1 MSRLL
6 ELMKTEKLFF
16 DGAMGTLLINYPE
29 YSGKEPALLNL
40 THPEI
45 ITDIHK
51 KYVDVGCN
59 LITTNTF
66 DVNPEKYENYAEIVS
81 AAIANAR
88 AATGDRK
95 DCFVGLDIG
104 PIGKLMYPMGLLK
117 PEDAYAMFKAMV
129 LAGTDADFI
138 IIETMID
145 ENETREALRAAK
157 ENSSLPVFVSNA
169 YNQRGRLLTTGARPA
184 DVAAIANEFGADA
197 IGANCSFGP
206 DKMLPIIKAFKAA
219 TELPV
224 FANPNAGLP
233 EVVDGKPTYN
243 VTPEEFVGHMREIE
257 KLGVTMLGGC
267 CGTTPEYIGLLI
279 QELRGVT

>member
-1 MSRLL
+1 MNKLI
-6 ELMKTEKLFF
+6 EAMKTEKLFF

-51 KYVDVGCN
+51 KYVDIGCN

-66 DVNPEKYENYAEIVS
+66 DVNPEKYENYDEIIH
-81 AAIANAR
+81 AAVKNAR
-88 AATGDRK
+88 NAIGNTEN
-95 DCFVGLDIG
+95 CFVGLDIG

-117 PEDAYAMFKAMV
+117 ADEAYELFKAV
-129 LAGTDADFI
+129 VISGRDADFI

-169 YNQRGRLLTTGARPA
+169 YNQRGRLLTTGARPG
-184 DVAAIANEFGADA
+184 DVVAIAEEFKADA

-206 DKMLPIIKAFKAA
+206 DKMLPIIKALKEA
-219 TELPV
+219 TDLPLL
-224 FANPNAGLP
+224 ANPNAGLP
-233 EVVDGKPTYN
+233 EIKDGKPVYN
-243 VTPEEFVGHMREIE
+243 ITPREFAEYMKEFN
-257 KLGVTMLGGC
+257 KLGVKMLGGC
-267 CGTTPEYIGLLI
+267 CGTTPEYIELLI
-279 QELRGVT
+279 KELS

>member
-1 MSRLL
+1 MSKLS

-16 DGAMGTLLINYPE
+16 DGAMGTLLIDYPE

-51 KYVDVGCN
+51 KYVDIGCN

-66 DVNPEKYENYAEIVS
+66 DVNPEKYDNYAEIVR

-88 AATGDRK
+88 AAVGDR
-95 DCFVGLDIG
+95 DSCFVGLDIG

-117 PEDAYAMFKAMV
+117 PEEAYDLFKAMV
-129 LAGTDADFI
+129 IAGSDADFI

-145 ENETREALRAAK
+145 ESETREALRAAK

-184 DVAAIANEFGADA
+184 DVAAIAEEFGADA

-206 DKMLPIIKAFKAA
+206 DKMLPIIEAFKSA
-219 TELPV
+219 TDLPV

-233 EVVDGKPTYN
+233 EIVDGKPTYN
-243 VTPEEFVGHMREIE
+243 VTPEEFVGHMRKIAD
-257 KLGVTMLGGC
+257 LGVTMLGGC

-279 QELRGVT
+279 EELK

>member
-1 MSRLL
+1 MSQLL
-6 ELMKTEKLFF
+6 EMMKTEKLFF

-51 KYVDVGCN
+51 KYVDIGCN

-66 DVNPEKYENYAEIVS
+66 DVNPEKYENYAEIVR
-81 AAIANAR
+81 AAITNAR
-88 AATGDRK
+88 NAIGNTEN
-95 DCFVGLDIG
+95 CFVGLDIG

-117 PEDAYAMFKAMV
+117 PDEAYEMFKAMV
-129 LAGTDADFI
+129 IAGSGADFI

-169 YNQRGRLLTTGARPA
+169 YNQRGRLITTGARPS
-184 DVAAIANEFGADA
+184 DIAAIAEELKADA

-206 DKMLPIIKAFKAA
+206 DKMIPVISDLKEATDLP
-219 TELPV
+219 LL
-224 FANPNAGLP
+224 ANPNAGLP
-233 EVVDGKPTYN
+233 EIVEGKATYN
-243 VTPEEFVGHMREIE
+243 VTPKEFVGYMKELD
-257 KLGVTMLGGC
+257 KMGVKMLGGC
-267 CGTTPEYIGLLI
+267 CGTTPEYIELLI
-279 QELRGVT
+279 KELS

>member
-1 MSRLL
+1 MSKLL

-16 DGAMGTLLINYPE
+16 DGAMGTLLIEYPE

-51 KYVDVGCN
+51 KYVDIGCN

-66 DVNPEKYENYAEIVS
+66 DVNPEKYENYAEIVR

-88 AATGDRK
+88 AAIDDK
-95 DCFVGLDIG
+95 EDCFVGLDIG

-117 PEDAYAMFKAMV
+117 PEEAYDLFKAMV
-129 LAGTDADFI
+129 IAGNDADFI

-157 ENSSLPVFVSNA
+157 ENSHLPVFVSNA

-184 DVAAIANEFGADA
+184 DVVAIAEEFGADA

-206 DKMLPIIKAFKAA
+206 DKMLPIIEAFKEA
-219 TELPV
+219 TDLPV

-233 EVVDGKPTYN
+233 EIVDGKPTYN
-243 VTPEEFVGHMREIE
+243 VTPEEFVGHMRGIAN
-257 KLGVTMLGGC
+257 LGVTMLGGC

-279 QELRGVT
+279 QELK

>member
-1 MSRLL
+1 MSQLL
-6 ELMKTEKLFF
+6 EMMKTEKLFF

-51 KYVDVGCN
+51 KYVDIGCN

-66 DVNPEKYENYAEIVS
+66 DVNTEKYENYAEIVR
-81 AAIANAR
+81 AAITNAR
-88 AATGDRK
+88 NAIGNK
-95 DCFVGLDIG
+95 ENCFVGLDIG

-117 PEDAYAMFKAMV
+117 PDEAYEIFKAMV
-129 LAGTDADFI
+129 IAGLDADFI

-169 YNQRGRLLTTGARPA
+169 YNQRGRLLTTGARPS
-184 DVAAIANEFGADA
+184 DVAAIAEELKADA

-206 DKMLPIIKAFKAA
+206 DKMIPVISALKEATDLP
-219 TELPV
+219 LL
-224 FANPNAGLP
+224 ANPNAGLP
-233 EVVDGKPTYN
+233 EIVEGKATYN
-243 VTPEEFVGHMREIE
+243 VTPKEFVGYMKELD
-257 KLGVTMLGGC
+257 KMGVKMIGGC
-267 CGTTPEYIGLLI
+267 CGTTPEYIELLI
-279 QELRGVT
+279 KELS

>member
-1 MSRLL
+1 MSQLL
-6 ELMKTEKLFF
+6 EMMKTEKLFF

-51 KYVDVGCN
+51 KYVDIGCN

-66 DVNPEKYENYAEIVS
+66 DVNPENYENYAEIIR
-81 AAIANAR
+81 AAITNAR
-88 AATGDRK
+88 NAIGNK
-95 DCFVGLDIG
+95 ENCFVGLDIG

-117 PEDAYAMFKAMV
+117 PDEAYEMFKAMV
-129 LAGTDADFI
+129 IAGLGADFI

-169 YNQRGRLLTTGARPA
+169 YNQRGRLLTTGARPS
-184 DVAAIANEFGADA
+184 DVAAIAEELKADA

-206 DKMLPIIKAFKAA
+206 DKMIPVISALKEATDLP
-219 TELPV
+219 LL
-224 FANPNAGLP
+224 ANPNAGLP
-233 EVVDGKPTYN
+233 EIVDGKATYN
-243 VTPEEFVGHMREIE
+243 VTPKEFAGYMKELN
-257 KLGVTMLGGC
+257 KMGVKMLGGC
-267 CGTTPEYIGLLI
+267 CGTTPEYIELLI
-279 QELRGVT
+279 KELS

>member
-1 MSRLL
+1 MDRLR
-6 ELMKTEKLFF
+6 EMMKSEKLFF
-16 DGAMGTLLINYPE
+16 DGAMGTLLIGYPE

-51 KYVDVGCN
+51 KYVDIGCN

-66 DVNPEKYENYAEIVS
+66 DVNPEKYENYAEIVK

-88 AATGDRK
+88 AAIADREG
-95 DCFVGLDIG
+95 CFVGLDIG

-117 PEDAYAMFKAMV
+117 PEEAYDLFKAMV
-129 LAGTDADFI
+129 LAGADADFI
-138 IIETMID
+138 IVETMID

-184 DVAAIANEFGADA
+184 DVAAIAEELGADA

-206 DKMLPIIKAFKAA
+206 DKMLPIIEALKDA
-219 TELPV
+219 TDLPIL
-224 FANPNAGLP
+224 ANPNAGLP

-243 VTPEEFVGHMREIE
+243 VTPEEFVAHMREIE

-279 QELRGVT
+279 KELK